1 MVFKDNKKFKQ
12 LLIIVGICIFV
23 NVCFSNTSIMRK
35 IILFAV
41 WLWLGCGAL
50 SAQTLNDM
58 VNLAR
63 YAAENAQLPVPSP
76 GEQRVVFLGNSI
88 TEGWV
93 KQRPAF
99 FKENAYVGRGI
110 SGQTSL
116 QLLLRFRQDVI
127 DLKPVAVVINIGTND
142 IAENTG
148 DYNPEFTLG
157 LIQSMAELA
166 QTQGITPI
174 LSSVLPV
181 GAYPWRPSIQDVPAK
196 IAALNAGIRQYAIQ
210 NGYAYVDY
218 HSAMQDGKGGLQVG
232 YGSDGV
238 HPNAAGYAV
247 MEALVKPVIET
258 VLRK

>member
-1 MVFKDNKKFKQ
+1 MVR
-12 LLIIVGICIFV
+12 ICIFV
-23 NVCFSNTSIMRK
+23 NVYFSNTFIMKK
-35 IILFAV
+35 IFLFAV
-41 WLWLGCGAL
+41 FLWLGCGAL

-63 YAAENAQLPVPSP
+63 YAAENAQLPAPSP

-99 FKENAYVGRGI
+99 FAENAYVGRGI
-110 SGQTSL
+110 SGQTSP

-166 QTQGITPI
+166 AANGIIPI

-196 IAALNAGIRQYAIQ
+196 IAALNTGIQQYTLKK
-210 NGYAYVDY
+210 GYAYVDY
-218 HSAMQDGKGGLQVG
+218 HTPMQDGKGALQAG

-238 HPNAAGYAV
+238 HPNVAGYAV
-247 MEALVKPVIET
+247 MEAVVQPVIAA
-258 VLRK
+258 VLAK